1 MLNKFIYNKRHR
13 LCLLVLLITM
23 QAGTIPIGNLYA
35 WWFIDFITLYT
46 LWQFKKVTTR
56 YYLIDIFLGW
66 VLISTIRGIFIAEN
80 YWEWKQLISGFLALS
95 IPLFSYAFDKPHIT
109 GRVIRYWLKYAILL
123 FLLQLPTLP
132 NGAYHF
138 YLGPVFL
145 VGCFIPITPRK
156 WQYILIGLLIIML
169 SSNLDARSQV
179 IKSAIVLLIAIG
191 IYFWKIIPNIVFKVI
206 HWACYIIP
214 IVLLILGVTGRFNI
228 FENLES
234 NKGKYVEK
242 VIMNGQVVEIDL
254 STDTRTFIYTE
265 VIESAIKH
273 DYVIWGRTPARG
285 NDSRAFGAYNAEILK
300 TGKYERHK
308 NELCHLNIFTW
319 LGLIG
324 VILYTII
331 YLRSSYLAIY
341 KSENIYLRFLGCFIA
356 FRWAYGW
363 IEDINSFNIMNISLW
378 MMIAIGLSSKFRS
391 MNNKTFKDWFLKCFP
406 F

>member
-1 MLNKFIYNKRHR
+1 
-13 LCLLVLLITM
+13 M

>member
-1 MLNKFIYNKRHR
+1 
-13 LCLLVLLITM
+13 M
-23 QAGTIPIGNLYA
+23 QAGTIPIGNLYV

-46 LWQFKKVTTR
+46 LGQFKKVTTR

-66 VLISTIRGIFIAEN
+66 VLISTIRSIFIAEN

-132 NGAYHF
+132 NGVYHF

-145 VGCFIPITPRK
+145 VGCFIPIAPRK
-156 WQYILIGLLIIML
+156 WQFILIGLLIIML

-214 IVLLILGVTGRFNI
+214 IVLLILGMTGRFNI

-363 IEDINSFNIMNISLW
+363 IEDMNTFNIMNISLW
-378 MMIAIGLSSKFRS
+378 MMIAIGLSSQFRS
-391 MNNKTFKDWFLKCFP
+391 MNNKTFKNWFLKCFP